1 MTELHDSLVALGRY
15 LDARQGA
22 FGARKKSDRD
32 AAALSLTWL
41 REQICPKREEL
52 MSKVKT
58 SHVELGMAIFDIVL
72 FSIGNSIPGVLVITK
87 TIAHLG
93 LERFCAEPDR
103 QWFS

>member
-1 MTELHDSLVALGRY
+1 
-15 LDARQGA
+15 
-22 FGARKKSDRD
+22 
-32 AAALSLTWL
+32 
-41 REQICPKREEL
+41 

-87 TIAHLG
+87 TIACPVRRRTAPVQDG
-93 LERFCAEPDR
+93 